1 MPCLWRGVRV
11 WSNELVL
18 KTRDRETGP
27 RVRIP
32 PPSLADFRKKG
43 IKNMKIHNITNID
56 KFFDVIAK
64 CNGRVELVTAEGDR
78 LNLKSTLAQ
87 YVALAK
93 VFSDGTIPSLELV
106 VYEAEDIG
114 RLVDYMMYCNA
125 K

>member
-1 MPCLWRGVRV
+1 
-11 WSNELVL
+11 
-18 KTRDRETGP
+18 
-27 RVRIP
+27 
-32 PPSLADFRKKG
+32 
-43 IKNMKIHNITNID
+43 MKIHNITNID

-114 RLVDYMMYCNA
+114 RLVDYMMQSQV

>member
-1 MPCLWRGVRV
+1 
-11 WSNELVL
+11 
-18 KTRDRETGP
+18 
-27 RVRIP
+27 
-32 PPSLADFRKKG
+32 
-43 IKNMKIHNITNID
+43 MKIHNITNID

-114 RLVDYMMYCNA
+114 RLVDYMMQSQVI
-125 K
+125 

>member
-1 MPCLWRGVRV
+1 
-11 WSNELVL
+11 
-18 KTRDRETGP
+18 
-27 RVRIP
+27 
-32 PPSLADFRKKG
+32 
-43 IKNMKIHNITNID
+43 MKIHNITNID

>member
-1 MPCLWRGVRV
+1 
-11 WSNELVL
+11 
-18 KTRDRETGP
+18 
-27 RVRIP
+27 
-32 PPSLADFRKKG
+32 
-43 IKNMKIHNITNID
+43 MKVHNITNID

-114 RLVDYMMYCNA
+114 RLIDYMMSCNA